1 MASDETPTTN
11 PPAGNS
17 AAGARQAGG
26 TAYDGPA
33 DTSAGSGSTRG
44 GPSAA
49 ARPGRTSP
57 PTARAVRI
65 LNALA
70 AAAPEP
76 LGVSEIG
83 RRVGLAPST
92 CLGIVNEL
100 TWAGYLVRDQTGPR
114 YGLGPALALIG
125 RAAEHSRPTFRAA
138 RAGIEHLADE
148 LGLLCS
154 AASVVGGDITVLG
167 LAGTPAGTPPLV
179 EVGARYPFAA
189 PVGVMFAAWDTD
201 AAVDAWLDRAPVA
214 LDPARVDRIR
224 DVVRTCRAQ
233 GWLAERLTDVERDL
247 HRFLPELGTHGE
259 GERGRRALAEAAAVF
274 SHRDYLLGDLADA
287 SGDADATH
295 PVSTICVPTFDVDN
309 RPDLILSAYVMRPD
323 VTTAEIRRIADRL
336 SACAAA
342 VTALVGGRDPWR
354 NPPPRRPETA

>member
-1 MASDETPTTN
+1 MASDDTSGSST
-11 PPAGNS
+11 S
-17 AAGARQAGG
+17 GG
-26 TAYDGPA
+26 TAD
-33 DTSAGSGSTRG
+33 
-44 GPSAA
+44 AA
-49 ARPGRTSP
+49 ARTGRTSP
-57 PTARAVRI
+57 PTERAVRI

-100 TWAGYLVRDQTGPR
+100 TWAGYLVRDGSGPR
-114 YGLGPALALIG
+114 YGLGPGLALIG
-125 RAAEHSRPTFRAA
+125 RAAERSRPTFRAA

-201 AAVDAWLDRAPVA
+201 AAVDAWLDRSPVA
-214 LDPARVDRIR
+214 LAPDRVDRIR
-224 DVVRTCRAQ
+224 EVVRTCRAQ

-274 SHRDYLLGDLADA
+274 SHRDYLLGDLADGTDA
-287 SGDADATH
+287 ADGSGGSDSGDATH

-323 VTTAEIRRIADRL
+323 ATTAEIRRIAARL

-354 NPPPRRPETA
+354 GEAAGRVS